1 MIFRNFVIPYNV
13 NIAVSCS
20 IYGLISW
27 SGCWC
32 CSGHLCCPM
41 LIKSF
46 LLLHVSPR
54 CWRAD
59 LGGLVLGAGL
69 RCQLFPLCALQCSTG
84 SLSCSM
90 FNKCSSGPLHCWS
103 AACSIFNNI
112 GIVLV
117 AVCALC
123 IATCIVHNCYT
134 ILLCFAT
141 CCCTIVLCV
150 SSVALPSCSRAGN
163 DPIPVLALD
172 YHHHCHHHYLYHCLH
187 HFKWNLIH
195 YRTNMKSW
203 YIQNL

>member
-1 MIFRNFVIPYNV
+1 MSISPCPVPSMDSSHGLAADAALAMLPDV
-13 NIAVSCS
+13 NKEFSVAPCFSTLLAGWSWWPSTGSGLALPAV
-20 IYGLISW
+20 
-27 SGCWC
+27 
-32 CSGHLCCPM
+32 P
-41 LIKSF
+41 
-46 LLLHVSPR
+46 
-54 CWRAD
+54 A
-59 LGGLVLGAGL
+59 
-69 RCQLFPLCALQCSTG
+69 LCALQCSTG

-134 ILLCFAT
+134 ILLCVAT

-172 YHHHCHHHYLYHCLH
+172 YHHHCHHRYLYHRPH
-187 HFKWNLIH
+187 HFKWHLIH
-195 YRTNMKSW
+195 YSTNVKSW